1 MKLVGLHLVSNAL
14 LLWLAYLWLGIG
26 EPTVPRLIFS
36 FADALAIVALV
47 CWLHGTTLVYLVGQ
61 APVPAPLS
69 PSFRTALRNLLPLLI
84 AAVAVVAL
92 YGLLSWWADASGK
105 PAFRLASWLTL
116 KLRKP
121 IKPATVTRIFNA
133 GFWIIRWWILPVVLL
148 PVAAAVAN
156 RGWRGFGAI
165 GRRGWHYWLE
175 VPLLLLCAFWLPFRI
190 FGWVPKA
197 GGFGMEMASFVVRI
211 GAAYLLFV
219 AAVLVLELLTSRGK
233 PILSQ
238 PKTVTSP

>member
-14 LLWLAYLWLGIG
+14 LLWLGYLWLGVG

-36 FADALAIVALV
+36 FADALAIVALA
-47 CWLHGTTLVYLVGQ
+47 CWLHGATLVYFVGQ
-61 APVPAPLS
+61 APSPAPLS
-69 PSFRTALRNLLPLLI
+69 PAFRTALRNLLPLLI
-84 AAVAVVAL
+84 AAVVVLAF
-92 YGLLSWWADASGK
+92 YGLLAWWVDASSK

-121 IKPATVTRIFNA
+121 IRPATVTRIFQA
-133 GFWIIRWWILPVVLL
+133 GFWMVRWWILPVVLL
-148 PVAAAVAN
+148 PVAAAITN

-165 GRRGWHYWLE
+165 GRSGWRYWLE

-190 FGWVPKA
+190 FGWVPRTA
-197 GGFGMEMASFVVRI
+197 SFGLEMASFVLRI

-219 AAVLVLELLTSRGK
+219 AAVLVLELLTSRGR

-238 PKTVTSP
+238 PKTVASP